1 MSRDQRNEQISTKY
15 IYFQIEKHRISLMQ
29 PDWMKLLPSWEAIPV
44 LSSPVVPMTLDPS
57 CTSVNLLI
65 DFWPFSHSKHHQFSC
80 SLRTDIWLPIVLWPL
95 LGSVFCAVSL
105 LWHYSSRCRVYCFFY
120 LRLWL
125 AWPLYIYWHITKV
138 RADHLSTQN
147 IYFKNNNINI
157 VEIHQTEWKNLE
169 LRVYYC
175 YSKKNLEYLI
185 TLE

>member
-1 MSRDQRNEQISTKY
+1 
-15 IYFQIEKHRISLMQ
+15 MQ

-125 AWPLYIYWHITKV
+125 AWPLYKESIGVHFPTICTICTLPSSVAWWNLWKPFWSWEQIIFIRVTHW
-138 RADHLSTQN
+138 LPN
-147 IYFKNNNINI
+147 MLYFFPQKANKHVNPHSRETG
-157 VEIHQTEWKNLE
+157 VLF
-169 LRVYYC
+169 
-175 YSKKNLEYLI
+175 
-185 TLE
+185 